1 MSSAELGYRLGYAAF
16 PLILLAGAA
25 YLGWRMGRKRQPP
38 RFVAW
43 PVGAAAALLLLSM
56 LTMKLTKQAEPHS
69 AASAQQGQ
77 P

>member
-1 MSSAELGYRLGYAAF
+1 MIRGMAAGARPVSSAELGYRLGYAAF

-43 PVGAAAALLLLSM
+43 QVAAAEFEAGPALRSF
-56 LTMKLTKQAEPHS
+56 
-69 AASAQQGQ
+69 
-77 P
+77 